1 MLHVINLEMPCF
13 EKSEEPEHLASL
25 TPDDPD
31 LQYFPICL

>member
-13 EKSEEPEHLASL
+13 ENSEEPEQLAFL

-31 LQYFPICL
+31 LQ